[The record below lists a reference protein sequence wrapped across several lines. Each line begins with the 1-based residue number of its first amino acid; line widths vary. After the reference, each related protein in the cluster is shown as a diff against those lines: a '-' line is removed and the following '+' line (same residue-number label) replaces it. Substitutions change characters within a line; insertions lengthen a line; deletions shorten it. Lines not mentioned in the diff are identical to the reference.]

1 MFKPS
6 KRKITVYS
14 VWILR
19 ILVGIVFIY
28 SGFSKSIDPWGFMFK
43 LEEYFALAD
52 FTLPRSITLLLAIG
66 CSSFELISGL
76 LMLFGS
82 YRRSTP
88 ILMLL
93 FMCVMTPLTAYLY
106 FADPI
111 ADCGCFGDAIILTN
125 GETFFK
131 NIALTAAIFY
141 LCFRNYKV
149 LGLISGRIGWSV
161 VAVGLFYSLFIALV
175 GYNIQPFVDFRPYP
189 EGGPLVSSESDD
201 ESTVFIYSN
210 GLEQK
215 EFSIENLPVGDEW
228 EFIDRIDSEASN
240 GPNLSLFDSDGDD
253 VLPDLIEDNKRFF
266 LLVIPELV
274 RADISGTFYVNELQK
289 ICTEKGIGFFGAIS
303 ADSKGVEVWR
313 DISLADYPIY
323 TADDTVLKELVRGTM
338 ALVYVEDGVI
348 KWKRT
353 VTSLPDGNL
362 QTVRKSDAENLAGE
376 LTIPIKP
383 LFEKGTFVACL
394 LLILILFM
402 NQIKRFIGRTRQKRV
417 EKDCPAGDQSSE

>member
-6 KRKITVYS
+6 KRRITVYS

-19 ILVGIVFIY
+19 ILVGVVFTY
-28 SGFSKSIDPWGFMFK
+28 SGFSKCIDPWGFMFK

-52 FTLPRSITLLLAIG
+52 YTLPRSITLLLAIG
-66 CSSFELISGL
+66 CSTFELISGL

-93 FMCVMTPLTAYLY
+93 FICVMTPLTAYLY

-125 GETFFK
+125 GETFLK
-131 NIALTAAIFY
+131 NIVLTAAIVY

-175 GYNIQPFVDFRPYP
+175 GYNIQPLVDFRPYP
-189 EGGPLVSSESDD
+189 EGGPLVSMDSDD

-210 GLEQK
+210 GSEKK
-215 EFSIENLPVGDEW
+215 EFSIDNLPFGDEW
-228 EFIDRIDSEASN
+228 EFVDRIDSDTSN
-240 GPNLSLFDSDGDD
+240 GPNLSLFDSNGDD
-253 VLPDLIEDNKRFF
+253 VLPELIEDNQRFF

-289 ICTEKGIGFFGAIS
+289 ICSEKGIGFFGAIS

-353 VTSLPDGNL
+353 VSSLRDDNL
-362 QTVRKSDAENLAGE
+362 QTASKSGKKDFAEM
-376 LTIPIKP
+376 LTMPIKP
-383 LFEKGTFVACL
+383 LFEKGTFIACL

-402 NQIKRFIGRTRQKRV
+402 NQIKRFISRARKKRAV
-417 EKDCPAGDQSSE
+417 KESENQSSE